1 MNQSFVMLKPDCIE
15 RELCEEL
22 IEDIKSNHFQIKKM
36 EKRVVDETTILK
48 HYQEVIE
55 RLNSDDF
62 RNSILKAFVGKEVV
76 IMEITNESGDAIS
89 KFRELIG
96 PTDPSKAG
104 KETIRGKYGNDSMEK
119 SKAEKRMLNNLIHAS
134 DSEKSAESELALW
147 FK

>member
-15 RELCEEL
+15 RGLCEEL
-22 IEDIKSNHFQIKKM
+22 IEDIKLNHFQVKKM

-76 IMEITNESGDAIS
+76 IMEITNESGDAIV

-104 KETIRGKYGNDSMEK
+104 KETIRGKYGNDSMEE
-119 SKAEKRMLNNLIHAS
+119 SKVEKRMLNNLIHAS
-134 DSEKSAESELALW
+134 DSEKSAETELALW